1 MILKNDIHIRYQLER
16 FKYAKRIKIS
26 AEKLKYH
33 FKDKF
38 DDFQPKSVFKRLVN
52 QLNWNLNN
60 KEQYLNAVCCSLRS
74 FYE

>member
-52 QLNWNLNN
+52 QLN
-60 KEQYLNAVCCSLRS
+60 
-74 FYE
+74 